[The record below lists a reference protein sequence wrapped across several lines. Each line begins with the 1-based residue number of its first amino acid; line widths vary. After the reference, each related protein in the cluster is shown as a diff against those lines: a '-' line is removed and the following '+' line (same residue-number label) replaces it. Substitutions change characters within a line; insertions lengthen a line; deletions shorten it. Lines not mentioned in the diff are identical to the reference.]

1 MQHKKKEKKIKPY
14 KKRKAKKE
22 ENLLDN
28 QKDLISLLAPEVI
41 EEKRDYIYL
50 GSDKYARIFSLV
62 FYPNKI
68 WLVLIYRHLQ
78 FHLIS
83 HLSIQAKFY

>member
-1 MQHKKKEKKIKPY
+1 MRHKKKEKKIKPY

-41 EEKRDYIYL
+41 EEK
-50 GSDKYARIFSLV
+50 
-62 FYPNKI
+62 
-68 WLVLIYRHLQ
+68 
-78 FHLIS
+78 
-83 HLSIQAKFY
+83 